1 MSRLFKS
8 IGKGV
13 VLGAVSAGTFA
24 VLWNIFSYFVIL
36 KPYREAW
43 LTETHDNNPLI
54 VDAISYTIDYE
65 DIE

>member
-1 MSRLFKS
+1 MNKLFKNMA
-8 IGKGV
+8 KGV
-13 VLGAVSAGTFA
+13 VRGAVYAGTFA
-24 VLWNIFSYFVIL
+24 VLWNLFSYFVIL

-43 LTETHDNNPLI
+43 LTETHENNPLI